1 MGKKKENGNIE
12 TEILLNNIIEGIR
25 KVKGKEII
33 DIDLSRLEQR
43 VCQHFLICHG
53 DSNTHVNAIADS
65 VEREMKDKLDWPV
78 YHKEGQENAS
88 WVLLDYGNIVV
99 HVFQKEYRDFYQL
112 EELWA
117 DGNIIKIE

>member
-1 MGKKKENGNIE
+1 MRKKKDNENIK
-12 TEILLNNIIEGIR
+12 TEILLYNIIEGIR
-25 KVKGKEII
+25 KVKGKEIV
-33 DIDLSRLEQR
+33 DIDLSMLEQR

-65 VEREMKDKLDWPV
+65 VEREMKEKLSWPA

-117 DGNIIKIE
+117 DGNINKIE